1 MSNPKYQ
8 AMKTLRIEAVA
19 ILIYKLFKGTELLDS
34 FGSQHDIG
42 PPKTAGNRRGIELDL
57 IL

>member
-1 MSNPKYQ
+1 
-8 AMKTLRIEAVA
+8 MKTLRIDAVA
-19 ILIYKLFKGTELLDS
+19 ILICQQFKGTELLDL